1 MNNKT
6 HEIDNPVDSDEIN
19 SNEQPASDEDNPS
32 ITPSVFNKHVNID
45 SQNTNTLASLASI
58 KKSYSQKEK
67 SGNDNNT
74 DQDDNLPAKTTINR
88 KNGQQVSHILATD
101 GYIQSSISIVSSSK
115 PKQRLV
121 SKEREQTVKLLSYD
135 QHPKLDKNHNT
146 GLNNSSQSKK
156 RKLNDNE
163 KRIQIYSSVKHQ
175 KRRSEQE
182 VNCSAIIPRV
192 EYDSRFDAFN
202 GFVTPIIDGT
212 PLENAFKFTTFNDLE
227 TAIETVP
234 RANVVNVH
242 LVQPI
247 SNSNTTKTPPAT
259 VLSAYGTNNRIN
271 AMDVLK
277 RWLFIYQEFHSRGIR
292 ILGYS
297 TDGDPKYLRGMRLA
311 SNFFLK
317 KKTLNIFND
326 KLLFKVEI
334 PSNWSFWYFLEPT
347 QLFVFI
353 QDGVHLC
360 TKVRNRLLSKRAKL
374 KMGLYDVSIK
384 HLYHLIKTTNKIDH
398 NLSRS
403 LKVVNLN
410 AFSSG
415 VPSI

>member
-1 MNNKT
+1 
-6 HEIDNPVDSDEIN
+6 
-19 SNEQPASDEDNPS
+19 
-32 ITPSVFNKHVNID
+32 
-45 SQNTNTLASLASI
+45 
-58 KKSYSQKEK
+58 
-67 SGNDNNT
+67 
-74 DQDDNLPAKTTINR
+74 
-88 KNGQQVSHILATD
+88 
-101 GYIQSSISIVSSSK
+101 
-115 PKQRLV
+115 
-121 SKEREQTVKLLSYD
+121 
-135 QHPKLDKNHNT
+135 
-146 GLNNSSQSKK
+146 
-156 RKLNDNE
+156 
-163 KRIQIYSSVKHQ
+163 
-175 KRRSEQE
+175 
-182 VNCSAIIPRV
+182 
-192 EYDSRFDAFN
+192 
-202 GFVTPIIDGT
+202 
-212 PLENAFKFTTFNDLE
+212 
-227 TAIETVP
+227 
-234 RANVVNVH
+234 
-242 LVQPI
+242 
-247 SNSNTTKTPPAT
+247 
-259 VLSAYGTNNRIN
+259 
-271 AMDVLK
+271 MDVLK

-415 VPSI
+415 VPSIIGVTNPLNASNLESYSTRGIIAEQSSDKNMNSH